1 MPISISVNQLVLKN
15 LYLYDQILYNIINL
29 QEYSIET
36 CLYNRTAQFLNS
48 NRKNNISL
56 TMQNNGPLDLI
67 LPNGANAF
75 LGNLTYISITL
86 IEPQLNSSCLA
97 ALGRPSL
104 SLMTLILKLGV
115 YFNSDFNTWG
125 ANRPVV
131 WYLTIDNI
139 QTLDI
144 FPSKFFN
151 TIDPLHRVTLIGT
164 FALRKQD
171 ICIFAGINI
180 LGDATP
186 PIVVLSS
193 SQNPQ
198 NWSNCAATYTQAIN
212 TMTGASVQC
221 PPDNTRDDCA
231 QWAQQTNQCS
241 LISSETA
248 CPGITITNVKPFYY
262 NSSFLYYFFQNRLWL
277 NRPTNSTPPPVS
289 NGDSM
294 NIAAIIGAVCGLLI
308 AIIILGITIFFI
320 RRYRQNDA
328 TTNIRSTS
336 EEKYIPPSSGS
347 TNVSIATS
355 KTSQSSRYALQRSFF
370 PPMQPHD
377 EVAPPLYTA
386 TSDAGGSRSA
396 YQAPTAPS
404 APRDSISTHTTH
416 VYETLDS

>member
-1 MPISISVNQLVLKN
+1 MLISISVNQLLLKS
-15 LYLYDQILYNIINL
+15 LYLYDQILYNLINL
-29 QEYSIET
+29 KQYSIET
-36 CLYNRTAQFLNS
+36 CQYNRTAQFLNS

-56 TMQNNGPLDLI
+56 TMQNNNPLDLI
-67 LPNGANAF
+67 LPNGPNAF
-75 LGNLTYISITL
+75 FGNLTYISITL

-97 ALGRPSL
+97 ALSRPSL
-104 SLMTLILKLGV
+104 TTLILKLGV

-125 ANRPVV
+125 ANRPYV

-164 FALRKQD
+164 FALQQQD

-180 LGDATP
+180 LGDAIP
-186 PIVVLSS
+186 PIVVLTS

-198 NWSNCAATYTQAIN
+198 NWSNCAATYIQAIN

-221 PPDNTRDDCA
+221 PPDNTCDDCA

-241 LISSETA
+241 LISYENA

-262 NSSFLYYFFQNRLWL
+262 NSSYLNYFFQNHLWL
-277 NRPTNSTPPPVS
+277 NPPYPTPPPAS

-294 NIAAIIGAVCGLLI
+294 NIGAIIGAVCGLII

-328 TTNIRSTS
+328 TTNIRSKP
-336 EEKYIPPSSGS
+336 EEKYISPSSGS

-355 KTSQSSRYALQRSFF
+355 KTSQSSRYALQKSFF

-396 YQAPTAPS
+396 YQLPTAPP